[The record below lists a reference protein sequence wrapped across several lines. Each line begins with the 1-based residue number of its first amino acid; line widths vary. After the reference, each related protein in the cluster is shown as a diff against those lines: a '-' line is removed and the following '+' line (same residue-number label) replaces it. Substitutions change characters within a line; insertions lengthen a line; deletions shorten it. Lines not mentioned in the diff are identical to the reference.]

1 MRVRVEVMVGVR
13 GMHEAEGGRES
24 HASQLGAK
32 VAGGDGVAW
41 CGGVGEAT
49 RRSQMKPQSG

>member
-1 MRVRVEVMVGVR
+1 MVGVR